1 MTPMTPMTTTPSM
14 TTTSDDPA
22 AIGSSRT
29 RFDALPGAGTYLVLA
44 VWMGLVSMAVSAGLF
59 EATDGPPPALVV
71 AVAGPITAFAI
82 ASSTSSKV
90 RRYGRSLDLRLVLAA
105 QLWRVVGAGFLL
117 AWAFDRL
124 PGEFA
129 VPAGL
134 GDMATGVAALAVSL
148 SLLRGTLTR
157 RRLYAFTALGL
168 GDFAVAVV
176 TGLIIRPIEMDL
188 WPLIVFPTVAVPFF
202 AMLQIVTLVQ
212 AGHDWDERLAVLSAN
227 ANRAGRLQP
236 TSSSSW
242 ANRAS
247 SLGSAT
253 LDSSR

>member
-1 MTPMTPMTTTPSM
+1 MTTPPTITTP
-14 TTTSDDPA
+14 PVEA
-22 AIGSSRT
+22 AAVRSSQT

-44 VWMGLVSMAVSAGLF
+44 AWMGLVWMAVSVGLF
-59 EATDGPPPALVV
+59 EAADGPPLALVV

-90 RRYGRSLDLRLVLAA
+90 RRYIRSLDLRLVLAA
-105 QLWRVVGAGFLL
+105 QLWRVVGAGFLF

-134 GDMATGVAALAVSL
+134 GDIATGVAALAVGL
-148 SLLRGTLTR
+148 SLARGSLTR
-157 RRLYAFTALGL
+157 SRLYAFTALGL

-176 TGLIIRPIEMDL
+176 TGLIIRPVEMDL

-202 AMLQIVTLVQ
+202 AMLHMVTLVQ
-212 AGHDWDERLAVLSAN
+212 ARHDWDERLAMLSA
-227 ANRAGRLQP
+227 AA
-236 TSSSSW
+236 
-242 ANRAS
+242 
-247 SLGSAT
+247 
-253 LDSSR
+253 D